1 MAKNKLSW
9 ISSVCFHSSK
19 WMKLS
24 QETTPPA
31 VKTGFSSQFP
41 QKPYLGQEEVLSP
54 VRLVK
59 ATSRGHTCRL
69 VFATITQH
77 LLATLFRFVQQ
88 VQFFHFGLSW
98 FKHSGGYRAPPL
110 YSLLL
115 ADPLRFCSLVVA
127 QLNSETHSDQH
138 QQPSEA
144 FQIHHKTKG
153 DGNDKKPHLILG
165 RSLTL
170 F

>member
-9 ISSVCFHSSK
+9 ISSVCFHSSE

-54 VRLVK
+54 VRLLE
-59 ATSRGHTCRL
+59 ATSPGHTCCL

-77 LLATLFRFVQQ
+77 LLATLFCFVQQ
-88 VQFFHFGLSW
+88 VQFFFHFGLSW
-98 FKHSGGYRAPPL
+98 VRHSGGYRAPPL

-115 ADPLRFCSLVVA
+115 ADPLHLCLFVVA
-127 QLNSETHSDQH
+127 QLHSECI
-138 QQPSEA
+138 P
-144 FQIHHKTKG
+144 I
-153 DGNDKKPHLILG
+153 NINN
-165 RSLTL
+165 
-170 F
+170 